1 MNAMTTRLLPRLA
14 PAGAMLALC
23 LAGCGEEKAVELPP
37 PVVTV
42 TKAIEQKTED
52 WDEYTGRLAAVGS
65 VDIRPQVSGYLTE
78 VKFEDGDLVKKD
90 QPLFLIDPRP
100 YQADYNRAKGEYD
113 KAESALTLANA
124 DLERAKQLRD
134 KGVTSAGDFD
144 KNSASYLQAQGA
156 LLSARAALEAASLSL
171 EFCTIKSPIEGRA
184 SLANI
189 TVGNLVSP
197 STEKPLTTVVSTNPI
212 YAYADVDERSLLRY
226 VRYYLSRGVGPGD
239 EEKVKVPI
247 ELGLQDEKGF
257 PHRGYIDFTD
267 NRVDPETGTIRLRGV
282 FDSEQGLLVPGLF
295 VRVRLPAGQP
305 YDAVLVPERSI
316 GNDQGQKYV
325 AVVGADNTVTLRQVE
340 LGRVHDGMQV
350 ISKGLAAGETVVVD
364 GLLKVR
370 GGETVDPR
378 PASGAATPAPENKAP

>member
-1 MNAMTTRLLPRLA
+1 MSIRLSLRL
-14 PAGAMLALC
+14 MLLSVLCALF
-23 LAGCGEEKAVELPP
+23 LSGCGKEQAVDLPP

-42 TKAIEQKTED
+42 TKSFEQKTED
-52 WDEYTGRLAAVGS
+52 WDEYTGRLAAVGT

-78 VKFEDGDLVKKD
+78 VKFEDGDMVKKD

-113 KAESALTLANA
+113 KAESSLKLAQA
-124 DLERAKQLRD
+124 DLDRAKQLRD

-144 KNSASYLQAQGA
+144 KNSATFLQAQGA
-156 LLSARAALEAASLSL
+156 LLSARAALEKAALDL
-171 EFCTIKSPIEGRA
+171 EFCTIKSPIDGRA

-197 STEKPLTTVVSTNPI
+197 STEKPLTTIVSINPV

-226 VRYYLSRGVGPGD
+226 VRHYLSRGVGLGD
-239 EEKVKVPI
+239 EEKIKVPI

-257 PHRGYIDFTD
+257 PHRGFIDFTD

-282 FDSEQGLLVPGLF
+282 FDSENGLLGPGLF
-295 VRVRLPAGQP
+295 VRLRLPAGDP
-305 YDAVLVPERSI
+305 YTAVVVPERSI
-316 GNDQGQKYV
+316 GNDQGQKFV
-325 AVVGADNTVTLRQVE
+325 AVVGADNTVTIRPVE
-340 LGRVHDGMQV
+340 LGRVRDGLQV
-350 ISKGLAAGETVVVD
+350 INKGLAAGETVVVD

-370 GGETVDPR
+370 GGEKVDPK
-378 PASGAATPAPENKAP
+378 PASSPEASKPQ